1 MILIIFFLLPLLYNL
16 SFSVFLITS
25 FVLTLSY
32 NLSFFLSL
40 CFLLSLSY
48 SLYLTISLSFFLCF
62 SYYLFLTHSIL
73 QYIYL
78 SLSLS
83 LSLCCVERSSI
94 CNFETLAVKLF
105 SRLIYWISKLCK
117 NFGAAAFGQVLRYEL
132 ALNIQF
138 PTYK

>member
-25 FVLTLSY
+25 IVLTLSY

-73 QYIYL
+73 QY
-78 SLSLS
+78 